1 MLKDKLEKLRPILNK
16 IIAGFKVIFRHYKK
30 IILLFIILI
39 TGFSIYEFRKIKR
52 TLPNLEKLYNY
63 EPALPTVIYSQDGVK
78 IAEIFEER
86 RYPVLINE
94 ISPFLKNA
102 FIAAE
107 DADFYNHHGLDWKG
121 FMRALLHFVTFSNQK
136 QGGSTITQQLA
147 KNVLLTKERTII
159 RKIKDI
165 IISNEIEDSF
175 PKDKILELYLN
186 TIYLGNGSYGVE
198 AAAQNYFRKNNMK
211 LTLAEAALIAGL
223 TPAPSAYDPNDN
235 FQAAKSRQI
244 YVLDRMLK
252 TGMITKN
259 QFDRA
264 MNENFIY
271 FRAES
276 PNNKIAPYFV
286 EEIKKQLTNNLE
298 IENLGKSGLTVYTT
312 LNSKIQNA
320 TQIAIQNFA
329 DAYQSRR
336 SFKGAIKQHGVNY
349 KDHLKEFINTK
360 PKDNEEERAIVAF
373 INEEIQAVGIVTQ
386 KGGGVILEE
395 DILWALNAEINK
407 ETGDT
412 DINNVLKVGD
422 EIHVQKLN
430 KKMQTRITND
440 KKFMGTLN
448 SFLKNFNNPSKD
460 SFGRYTLT
468 DTVGIEAAAMVMDS
482 KTGEVLAMV
491 GGEHFLVSQ
500 FNRATQAER
509 QVGSSVKPL
518 YYSYAIDCGFS
529 PASKIDSPKID
540 LDGWQPE
547 NYGGKESGRT
557 TLMQSLALS
566 YNIPS
571 IFLYHVMGPSK
582 VTRHLTRF
590 GFNWPYSDLSVAL
603 GAGTASLLKMVQAY
617 SIFPNAGKVTLAYY
631 INEVVDRNGEVL
643 YSAKNEKLYP
653 LKIQPQFPEDAPML
667 PGKIVEK
674 ENEIDQLQ
682 MISPQAAYVTL
693 DLLRTAVHIGTGQ
706 GVLGIG
712 NYVGGK
718 TGTTNA
724 NTDAWFLGIAS
735 QLVGGVW
742 VGYDDN
748 SKTLGSGGT
757 GSGMAAPIWKT
768 MMQGAVKNYSLKNW
782 TKPTGVHEIVIDK
795 TSGEKSTGSD
805 AISVYVI
812 DGTEPG
818 GGFARDALDDGSN
831 PMNSQKEISNMNQD
845 KTNHN

>member
-1 MLKDKLEKLRPILNK
+1 MLKDKLAKLLPLVNFFIK
-16 IIAGFKVIFRHYKK
+16 YSKFIIQHYKV
-30 IILLFIILI
+30 LIILI
-39 TGFSIYEFRKIKR
+39 FVLLASFSFYEFKKIKR

-107 DADFYNHHGLDWKG
+107 DAEFYNHHGLDWKG
-121 FMRALLHFVTFSNQK
+121 FLRALLHFVTFSNQK

-147 KNVLLTKERTII
+147 KNVLLTKERTIV

-165 IISNEIEDSF
+165 IVSNEIENSF
-175 PKDKILELYLN
+175 SKDKILELYLN

-211 LTLAEAALIAGL
+211 LTLGEAALIAGL

-235 FQAAKSRQI
+235 FQAAKLRQS
-244 YVLDRMLK
+244 YVLERMFK

-259 QFDRA
+259 QYERA
-264 MNENFIY
+264 INENLVY
-271 FRAES
+271 YRAES

-286 EEIKKQLTNNLE
+286 EEVKKQLTNNLE

-312 LNSKIQNA
+312 LNTKVQNA

-329 DAYQSRR
+329 EAYQTRR
-336 SFKGAIKQHGVNY
+336 SFKGPIKQHGTSFNQ
-349 KDHLKEFINTK
+349 HLKEFISSK
-360 PKDNEEERAIVAF
+360 PKENEEERAIVTF

-386 KGGGVILEE
+386 KGIGVILEE
-395 DILWALNAEINK
+395 DIMWALNADINK

-430 KKMQTRITND
+430 KKMQSRIIND
-440 KKFMGTLN
+440 KKFMFTLN
-448 SFLKNFNNPSKD
+448 SFLQYFNNPSKD
-460 SFGRYTLT
+460 SFARYTLI

-518 YYSYAIDCGFS
+518 YYSYAIDCGFT

-582 VTRHLTRF
+582 VTKHLTRF
-590 GFNWPYSDLSVAL
+590 GFNWPLSDLSVAL

-617 SIFPNAGKVTLAYY
+617 SIFPNAGKMTLAYY
-631 INEVVDRNGEVL
+631 INEVVDRNGEVI
-643 YSAKNEKLYP
+643 YSAKNEKIFP
-653 LKIQPQFPEDAPML
+653 LKIEPQFPEDAPFL
-667 PGKIVEK
+667 PGKTIEK
-674 ENEIDQLQ
+674 ENEVEKLQ

-706 GVLGIG
+706 GVLGLG

-742 VGYDDN
+742 IGYDDN
-748 SKTLGSGGT
+748 SKTLGTGGT
-757 GSGMAAPIWKT
+757 GSAMAAPIWKT
-768 MMQGAVKNYSLKNW
+768 MMQGAIKNYPLKNW
-782 TKPTGVHEIVIDK
+782 TRPTGIHEIAIDK
-795 TSGEKSTGSD
+795 NTGERSTGSD
-805 AISVYVI
+805 AIGVFII
-812 DGTEPG
+812 DGTETG
-818 GGFARDALDDGSN
+818 GSYFKEALDDGSN
-831 PMNSQKEISNMNQD
+831 PINNQQEISNQNLD
-845 KTNHN
+845 KSKHN

>member
-1 MLKDKLEKLRPILNK
+1 MLKDKLAKLLPLVNFFIK
-16 IIAGFKVIFRHYKK
+16 YSKFIIQHYKV
-30 IILLFIILI
+30 LIILI
-39 TGFSIYEFRKIKR
+39 FVLLASFSFYEFKKIKR

-107 DADFYNHHGLDWKG
+107 DAEFYNHHGLDWKG
-121 FMRALLHFVTFSNQK
+121 FLRALLHFVTFSNQK

-147 KNVLLTKERTII
+147 KNVLLTKERTIV

-165 IISNEIEDSF
+165 IISNEIENSF
-175 PKDKILELYLN
+175 SKDKILELYLN

-235 FQAAKSRQI
+235 FQAAKLRQS
-244 YVLDRMLK
+244 YVLERMFK

-259 QFDRA
+259 QYERA
-264 MNENFIY
+264 VNENLIY
-271 FRAES
+271 YRAES

-286 EEIKKQLTNNLE
+286 EEVKKQLTNNLE

-312 LNSKIQNA
+312 LNTKVQNA
-320 TQIAIQNFA
+320 TQVAIQNFA
-329 DAYQSRR
+329 DAYQTRR
-336 SFKGAIKQHGVNY
+336 SFKGPIKQHGATFNQ
-349 KDHLKEFINTK
+349 HLKEFISSK
-360 PKDNEEERAIVAF
+360 PKENEEERAIVTF

-386 KGGGVILEE
+386 KGVGVILEE
-395 DILWALNAEINK
+395 DIMWALNADINK

-430 KKMQTRITND
+430 KKMQSRIIND
-440 KKFMGTLN
+440 KKFMFTLN
-448 SFLKNFNNPSKD
+448 SFLQYFNNPSKD
-460 SFGRYTLT
+460 SFARYTLI

-518 YYSYAIDCGFS
+518 YYSYAIDCGFT

-582 VTRHLTRF
+582 VTKHLTRF
-590 GFNWPYSDLSVAL
+590 GFNWPLSDLSVAL

-617 SIFPNAGKVTLAYY
+617 SIFPNAGKMTLAYY
-631 INEVVDRNGEVL
+631 INEVVDRNGEVI
-643 YSAKNEKLYP
+643 YSAKNEKIFP
-653 LKIQPQFPEDAPML
+653 LKIEPQFPEDAPFL
-667 PGKIVEK
+667 PGKTIEK
-674 ENEIDQLQ
+674 ENEVEKLQ

-706 GVLGIG
+706 GVLGLG

-742 VGYDDN
+742 IGYDDN
-748 SKTLGSGGT
+748 SKTLGTGGT
-757 GSGMAAPIWKT
+757 GSAMAAPIWKT
-768 MMQGAVKNYSLKNW
+768 MMQGAIKNYPLKNW
-782 TKPTGVHEIVIDK
+782 TRPTGIHEIAIDK
-795 TSGEKSTGSD
+795 NTGERSTGSD
-805 AISVYVI
+805 AIGVFII
-812 DGTEPG
+812 DGTENG
-818 GGFARDALDDGSN
+818 GSYFKEALDDGSN
-831 PMNSQKEISNMNQD
+831 PINNQQEISNQNLD
-845 KTNHN
+845 KSKHN

>member
-1 MLKDKLEKLRPILNK
+1 MLKDKLVKLLPLVNFFIKYSKLIVK
-16 IIAGFKVIFRHYKK
+16 HYK
-30 IILLFIILI
+30 ILIILI
-39 TGFSIYEFRKIKR
+39 FVLLASFSFYEFKKIKR

-94 ISPFLKNA
+94 ISPFVKNA

-107 DADFYNHHGLDWKG
+107 DAEFYNHHGLDWKG
-121 FMRALLHFVTFSNQK
+121 FLRAFLHFVTFSNQK

-165 IISNEIEDSF
+165 IVSNEIENSF

-211 LTLAEAALIAGL
+211 LSLAEAALIAGL

-235 FQAAKSRQI
+235 FQAAKLRQS
-244 YVLDRMLK
+244 YVLERMFK

-259 QFDRA
+259 QYDRA
-264 MNENFIY
+264 VNENLIFY
-271 FRAES
+271 RAES
-276 PNNKIAPYFV
+276 PNNKVAPYFV
-286 EEIKKQLTNNLE
+286 EEVKKQLINNLE

-336 SFKGAIKQHGVNY
+336 SFKGPIKQHGSSFNQ
-349 KDHLKEFINTK
+349 HLKEFISSK
-360 PKDNEEERAIVAF
+360 PKENEEERAIVTF
-373 INEEIQAVGIVTQ
+373 INEEIQAVGIATQ
-386 KGGGVILEE
+386 KGVGVILEE
-395 DILWALNAEINK
+395 DIMWALNADINK

-430 KKMQTRITND
+430 KKMQSRIVND
-440 KKFMGTLN
+440 KKFMFTLN
-448 SFLKNFNNPSKD
+448 SYLQYFNNPSKE
-460 SFGRYTLT
+460 SFARYTLI

-482 KTGEVLAMV
+482 KSGEILAMV

-518 YYSYAIDCGFS
+518 YYSYAIDCGFT

-582 VTRHLTRF
+582 VTKHLTRF
-590 GFNWPYSDLSVAL
+590 GFNWPLSDLSVAL

-617 SIFPNAGKVTLAYY
+617 SIFPNSGKMTLGFY
-631 INEVVDRNGEVL
+631 INEVVDRNGEVI
-643 YSAKNEKLYP
+643 YSAKNEKIFP
-653 LKIQPQFPEDAPML
+653 LKIEPQFPEDAPFL
-667 PGKIVEK
+667 PGKTVEK
-674 ENEIDQLQ
+674 ENEIDKLQ

-706 GVLGIG
+706 GVLGLG

-742 VGYDDN
+742 IGYDDN
-748 SKTLGSGGT
+748 SKTLGTGGT
-757 GSGMAAPIWKT
+757 GSAMAAPIWKT
-768 MMQGAVKNYSLKNW
+768 MMQGAIKNYSLKNW
-782 TKPTGVHEIVIDK
+782 TRPTGIHEIAIDK
-795 TSGEKSTGSD
+795 NTGERSTGSD
-805 AISVYVI
+805 AIGVFII
-812 DGTEPG
+812 DGTETG
-818 GGFARDALDDGSN
+818 GSYFKEALDDGSN
-831 PMNSQKEISNMNQD
+831 PINSQQEVSNQSFD
-845 KTNHN
+845 KSKHN